1 VVGLGH
7 RAEYHNAVVAN
18 VTDILRSCYS
28 HVEVA
33 GRSGARGVGVTNLK
47 RLFGRPRELRL
58 VVEALAATV
67 GDVEAVASSDTGSSP
82 LTAVVAF
89 ELALPAVFVRDAP
102 KEHFLSYG
110 GDPETN
116 HPRLSGERLRPGTRV
131 HMIDDLVHSGQS
143 MASATWLLREAG
155 LDVRGASCML
165 VAPETTGWRG
175 TLAAAGLDRL
185 DALAMTT
192 EL

>member
-1 VVGLGH
+1 MPS
-7 RAEYHNAVVAN
+7 VAN

-47 RLFGRPRELRL
+47 RLFARPRELRL

-67 GDVEAVASSDTGSSP
+67 GDVEAVASSDSGSSP

-89 ELALPAVFVRDAP
+89 ELSLPAVFVGDA
-102 KEHFLSYG
+102 
-110 GDPETN
+110 D
-116 HPRLSGERLRPGTRV
+116 LSGERLRSGTKV
-131 HMIDDLVHSGQS
+131 HVIDDLVHSGRS
-143 MASATWLLREAG
+143 LASAARLLREAG

-175 TLAAAGLDRL
+175 TLAAAGLARL
-185 DALAMTT
+185 DALAVTT

>member
-1 VVGLGH
+1 M
-7 RAEYHNAVVAN
+7 AN
-18 VTDILRSCYS
+18 VTDILRSCHS

-47 RLFGRPRELRL
+47 RLFARPRELRL

-89 ELALPAVFVRDAP
+89 ELSLPAVFVGDA
-102 KEHFLSYG
+102 
-110 GDPETN
+110 D
-116 HPRLSGERLRPGTRV
+116 LSGERLRAGTKV
-131 HMIDDLVHSGQS
+131 HVIDDLVHSGRS
-143 MASATWLLREAG
+143 LASAARLLREAG

-175 TLAAAGLDRL
+175 TLAAAGLARL
-185 DALAMTT
+185 DALAVTT

>member
-1 VVGLGH
+1 M
-7 RAEYHNAVVAN
+7 AN

-58 VVEALAATV
+58 VIEALAATV

-89 ELALPAVFVRDAP
+89 ELALPAVFVHDTA
-102 KEHFLSYG
+102 
-110 GDPETN
+110 
-116 HPRLSGERLRPGTRV
+116 LSGERLRPGTRV
-131 HMIDDLVHSGQS
+131 HLIDDLVHSGQS
-143 MASATWLLREAG
+143 MAAAARLLREAG

-165 VAPETTGWRG
+165 VAPETTGWRS
-175 TLAAAGLDRL
+175 TLAAAGLARL
-185 DALAMTT
+185 DALAVTT

>member
-1 VVGLGH
+1 
-7 RAEYHNAVVAN
+7 VAN

-67 GDVEAVASSDTGSSP
+67 GDVQAVASADTGSSP
-82 LTAVVAF
+82 LAAVVGY
-89 ELALPAVFVRDAP
+89 ELALPAVFALDS
-102 KEHFLSYG
+102 H
-110 GDPETN
+110 
-116 HPRLSGERLRPGTRV
+116 LSGERLAPETRV
-131 HMIDDLVHSGQS
+131 HLIDDLVHSGQS
-143 MASATWLLREAG
+143 IASAARLLRGAG

-185 DALAMTT
+185 EALALTT

>member
-1 VVGLGH
+1 MPS
-7 RAEYHNAVVAN
+7 VAN

-33 GRSGARGVGVTNLK
+33 GRNGARGVGATNLK

-67 GDVEAVASSDTGSSP
+67 G
-82 LTAVVAF
+82 AF
-89 ELALPAVFVRDAP
+89 ELSLPAVFVRDADLAG
-102 KEHFLSYG
+102 EHL
-110 GDPETN
+110 
-116 HPRLSGERLRPGTRV
+116 RLGTKV
-131 HMIDDLVHSGQS
+131 HLIDDLVHSGQS
-143 MASATWLLREAG
+143 MASAARLLREGG

-175 TLAAAGLDRL
+175 TLAAAGLARL

-192 EL
+192 DL

>member
-1 VVGLGH
+1 MPS
-7 RAEYHNAVVAN
+7 VAN

-33 GRSGARGVGVTNLK
+33 GRSGERGVGVTNLK

-89 ELALPAVFVRDAP
+89 ELSLPAVFVRDA
-102 KEHFLSYG
+102 
-110 GDPETN
+110 D
-116 HPRLSGERLRPGTRV
+116 LSGERLRAGTRV
-131 HMIDDLVHSGQS
+131 HLIDDLVHSGQS
-143 MASATWLLREAG
+143 VASAARLVREAG
-155 LDVRGASCML
+155 LDVRGASCLL

>member
-1 VVGLGH
+1 MPS
-7 RAEYHNAVVAN
+7 VAN

-58 VVEALAATV
+58 VIEALAATV

-89 ELALPAVFVRDAP
+89 ELSLPAVFV
-102 KEHFLSYG
+102 G
-110 GDPETN
+110 ETAV
-116 HPRLSGERLRPGTRV
+116 SGERLRPGTKV
-131 HMIDDLVHSGQS
+131 HLIDDLVHSGQS
-143 MASATWLLREAG
+143 MASAARLLREAG

>member
-1 VVGLGH
+1 MPS
-7 RAEYHNAVVAN
+7 VAN

-89 ELALPAVFVRDAP
+89 ELSLPAVFVRDA
-102 KEHFLSYG
+102 
-110 GDPETN
+110 D
-116 HPRLSGERLRPGTRV
+116 LSGEHLRPGTKM
-131 HMIDDLVHSGQS
+131 HLIDDLVHSGQS
-143 MASATWLLREAG
+143 MASAARLLREAG

>member
-1 VVGLGH
+1 MPSVP
-7 RAEYHNAVVAN
+7 N

-89 ELALPAVFVRDAP
+89 ELSLPAVFVRGAGP
-102 KEHFLSYG
+102 SRERPRAG
-110 GDPETN
+110 ARG
-116 HPRLSGERLRPGTRV
+116 HP
-131 HMIDDLVHSGQS
+131 IDGPLHSGPS
-143 MASATWLLREAG
+143 G
-155 LDVRGASCML
+155 
-165 VAPETTGWRG
+165 
-175 TLAAAGLDRL
+175 AAAPPAG
-185 DALAMTT
+185 
-192 EL
+192 

>member
-1 VVGLGH
+1 MPS
-7 RAEYHNAVVAN
+7 VAN

-89 ELALPAVFVRDAP
+89 ELSLPAVFVR
-102 KEHFLSYG
+102 
-110 GDPETN
+110 ETSI
-116 HPRLSGERLRPGTRV
+116 SGERLRPGTKV
-131 HMIDDLVHSGQS
+131 HVIDDLVHSGQS
-143 MASATWLLREAG
+143 MASAARLLREAG

>member
-1 VVGLGH
+1 MPS
-7 RAEYHNAVVAN
+7 VAN

-47 RLFGRPRELRL
+47 RLFARPRELRL
-58 VVEALAATV
+58 VVAALAATV

-89 ELALPAVFVRDAP
+89 ELSLPAVFVGDA
-102 KEHFLSYG
+102 
-110 GDPETN
+110 D
-116 HPRLSGERLRPGTRV
+116 LSGERLRAGTKV
-131 HMIDDLVHSGQS
+131 HVIDDLVHSGRS
-143 MASATWLLREAG
+143 LASAARLLCDAR

-175 TLAAAGLDRL
+175 TLAAAGLARL
-185 DALAMTT
+185 DALAVTT

>member
-1 VVGLGH
+1 MPS
-7 RAEYHNAVVAN
+7 VAN

-58 VVEALAATV
+58 VIEALAATV

-89 ELALPAVFVRDAP
+89 ELSLPAVFVRDAP
-102 KEHFLSYG
+102 KEYLLSYG

-116 HPRLSGERLRPGTRV
+116 HPRLSGERLRPGTKV
-131 HMIDDLVHSGQS
+131 HLIDDLVHSGQS
-143 MASATWLLREAG
+143 MASAAWLLREAG

>member
-1 VVGLGH
+1 MPS
-7 RAEYHNAVVAN
+7 VAN

-89 ELALPAVFVRDAP
+89 ELSLPAVFVRGADLAG
-102 KEHFLSYG
+102 EH
-110 GDPETN
+110 
-116 HPRLSGERLRPGTRV
+116 LRPGTKV
-131 HMIDDLVHSGQS
+131 HLIDDLVHSGQS
-143 MASATWLLREAG
+143 MASAARLLREAG

>member
-1 VVGLGH
+1 MPS
-7 RAEYHNAVVAN
+7 VAN
-18 VTDILRSCYS
+18 VTEILRSCYS

-89 ELALPAVFVRDAP
+89 ELSLPAVFVRDAP
-102 KEHFLSYG
+102 KEHLLSYG

-116 HPRLSGERLRPGTRV
+116 HPRLSGERLRPGTKIHV
-131 HMIDDLVHSGQS
+131 IDDSCTRGRAWRRRRGCCARRGS
-143 MASATWLLREAG
+143 TCAAPRACSSRRRPPAGAARWRWRAS
-155 LDVRGASCML
+155 
-165 VAPETTGWRG
+165 TGSTRSP
-175 TLAAAGLDRL
+175 
-185 DALAMTT
+185 
-192 EL
+192 

>member
-1 VVGLGH
+1 MPSVP
-7 RAEYHNAVVAN
+7 N

-33 GRSGARGVGVTNLK
+33 GRSGARGVAVTNLK

-67 GDVEAVASSDTGSSP
+67 GDVEAVASSDSGSSP

-89 ELALPAVFVRDAP
+89 ELALPAVFVRDA
-102 KEHFLSYG
+102 
-110 GDPETN
+110 D
-116 HPRLSGERLRPGTRV
+116 LSGERLPAGTKV
-131 HMIDDLVHSGQS
+131 HLIDDLVHSGQS
-143 MASATWLLREAG
+143 VASAARLLRGAG

-175 TLAAAGLDRL
+175 TLAAAGLHRL
-185 DALAMTT
+185 DALAITT

>member
-1 VVGLGH
+1 M
-7 RAEYHNAVVAN
+7 
-18 VTDILRSCYS
+18 
-28 HVEVA
+28 A

-67 GDVEAVASSDTGSSP
+67 GDVEAVASSDGGSSP

-89 ELALPAVFVRDAP
+89 ELALPAVFVGDAV
-102 KEHFLSYG
+102 
-110 GDPETN
+110 
-116 HPRLSGERLRPGTRV
+116 LSGERLAPGTRV
-131 HMIDDLVHSGQS
+131 HLIDDLVHSGQS
-143 MASATWLLREAG
+143 MASAARLLREAG

-165 VAPETTGWRG
+165 VAPETTGWRD
-175 TLAAAGLDRL
+175 TLAAAGLARL
-185 DALAMTT
+185 DALALTA

>member
-1 VVGLGH
+1 MPS
-7 RAEYHNAVVAN
+7 VAN

-89 ELALPAVFVRDAP
+89 ELALPAVFVRD
-102 KEHFLSYG
+102 E
-110 GDPETN
+110 D
-116 HPRLSGERLRPGTRV
+116 LSGERLRAGTKV
-131 HMIDDLVHSGQS
+131 HLIDDLVHSGQS
-143 MASATWLLREAG
+143 VASAARLLREAG

-165 VAPETTGWRG
+165 VAPESTGWRD
-175 TLAAAGLDRL
+175 TLAAAGLHRL

>member
-1 VVGLGH
+1 MPP
-7 RAEYHNAVVAN
+7 VAN

-67 GDVEAVASSDTGSSP
+67 GDVEAVASSDAGSSP

-89 ELALPAVFVRDAP
+89 ELALPAVFVRDA
-102 KEHFLSYG
+102 
-110 GDPETN
+110 D
-116 HPRLSGERLRPGTRV
+116 LSGERLPAETKV
-131 HMIDDLVHSGQS
+131 HLIDDLVHSGQS
-143 MASATWLLREAG
+143 VASAARLLRDAG

-175 TLAAAGLDRL
+175 TLAAAGLARL
-185 DALAMTT
+185 DALAVTT

>member
-1 VVGLGH
+1 MPS
-7 RAEYHNAVVAN
+7 VAN

-67 GDVEAVASSDTGSSP
+67 GDRGALASSDTGSSP

-89 ELALPAVFVRDAP
+89 ELSLPAVFVRDAP
-102 KEHFLSYG
+102 KEHLVSYG
-110 GDPETN
+110 GDPGTN
-116 HPRLSGERLRPGTRV
+116 HP
-131 HMIDDLVHSGQS
+131 
-143 MASATWLLREAG
+143 
-155 LDVRGASCML
+155 
-165 VAPETTGWRG
+165 
-175 TLAAAGLDRL
+175 
-185 DALAMTT
+185 
-192 EL
+192 

>member
-1 VVGLGH
+1 MPS
-7 RAEYHNAVVAN
+7 VAN

-67 GDVEAVASSDTGSSP
+67 GDVEAVASSDSGSSP

-89 ELALPAVFVRDAP
+89 ELSLPAVFVRED
-102 KEHFLSYG
+102 
-110 GDPETN
+110 D
-116 HPRLSGERLRPGTRV
+116 LSGERLAAGTKV
-131 HMIDDLVHSGQS
+131 HLIDDLVHSGQS
-143 MASATWLLREAG
+143 VASAARMLRRAD

-165 VAPETTGWRG
+165 VAPESTGWRD
-175 TLAAAGLDRL
+175 TLAAAGLHRL

>member
-1 VVGLGH
+1 MPS
-7 RAEYHNAVVAN
+7 VAN

-58 VVEALAATV
+58 VIEALAATV
-67 GDVEAVASSDTGSSP
+67 GDVEAVASSDSGSSP

-89 ELALPAVFVRDAP
+89 ELSLPAVFVRD
-102 KEHFLSYG
+102 E
-110 GDPETN
+110 D
-116 HPRLSGERLRPGTRV
+116 LSGERLPAGTKV
-131 HMIDDLVHSGQS
+131 HLIDDLVHSGQS
-143 MASATWLLREAG
+143 VASAARLLRRAG

-165 VAPETTGWRG
+165 VAPESTGWRD
-175 TLAAAGLDRL
+175 TLAAAGLHRL

>member
-1 VVGLGH
+1 MPS
-7 RAEYHNAVVAN
+7 VAN

-33 GRSGARGVGVTNLK
+33 GRSGARGVGVTNLR

-67 GDVEAVASSDTGSSP
+67 GDVEAVASSDSASSP
-82 LTAVVAF
+82 LTAVVAY
-89 ELALPAVFVRDAP
+89 ELSLPAVFVRGKDI
-102 KEHFLSYG
+102 
-110 GDPETN
+110 
-116 HPRLSGERLRPGTRV
+116 SGERLRPGTKV
-131 HMIDDLVHSGQS
+131 HVIDDLVHSGQS
-143 MASATWLLREAG
+143 LASAAWLLRDAG

-165 VAPETTGWRG
+165 VAPESTGWRG
-175 TLAAAGLDRL
+175 TLAAAGIDRL

>member
-1 VVGLGH
+1 MPS
-7 RAEYHNAVVAN
+7 VAN

-28 HVEVA
+28 HVEVT

-89 ELALPAVFVRDAP
+89 ELSLPAVFVRDAP
-102 KEHFLSYG
+102 KEHLLSSG

-116 HPRLSGERLRPGTRV
+116 HPRLSGERLRPGTKV
-131 HMIDDLVHSGQS
+131 HVIDDLVHSGQS
-143 MASATWLLREAG
+143 MASAAWLLRDAG
-155 LDVRGASCML
+155 LDVRGGSCLL